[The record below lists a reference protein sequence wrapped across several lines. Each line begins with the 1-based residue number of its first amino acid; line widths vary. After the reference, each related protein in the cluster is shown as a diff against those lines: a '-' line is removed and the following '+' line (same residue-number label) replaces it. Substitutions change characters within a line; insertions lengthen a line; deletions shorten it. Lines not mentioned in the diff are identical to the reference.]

1 MAWIKWDLVLASKA
15 YGGLGVGSLK
25 SFNLALLQKW
35 RWRFLTRP
43 HTLWVSLIK
52 YVHGEDGG
60 LDSARCATHGT
71 WANVVASIHALHA
84 RDIILNNTIRLK
96 VGCGSRVRFW
106 KDVWIGD
113 NALNEQYNRLFRLD
127 VNEDCYMADRWSVNG
142 RYWHWC
148 RPIEGGKTSGMLAAM
163 MDDIQNVN
171 LNSESDSWQW
181 LLGKDGVFTVGETRK
196 HIDNVMDSS
205 IRWNKFL
212 PRKINVFMWRLSLD
226 RLPHRFNLSRCGFDI
241 DSILCPICLKTA
253 ETKGHVFSTCE
264 FAYDV

>member
-15 YGGLGVGSLK
+15 HGGLGVGSLK

-35 RWRFLTRP
+35 GWRFLTRP

-84 RDIILNNTIRLK
+84 RDIIPNNTIRPIK
-96 VGCGSRVRFW
+96 G
-106 KDVWIGD
+106 
-113 NALNEQYNRLFRLD
+113 
-127 VNEDCYMADRWSVNG
+127 G
-142 RYWHWC
+142 R
-148 RPIEGGKTSGMLAAM
+148 TSGMLAAM

-171 LNSESDSWQW
+171 LNSKSDSWQW

-205 IRWNKFL
+205 TRWNKFL
-212 PRKINVFMWRLSLD
+212 LRKINVFMWRLSLD

-264 FAYDV
+264 FAYDVWRLVRIWCDISNSILSSLEAWLEWIDGLARACVKKEWLYVIIGTTSWYIWKF